1 MGISIFKK
9 TFQDKSFLKS
19 TASFTIPVM
28 LTMVLSTVTNLVDT
42 MMVGS
47 LGEASISAVGL
58 ANKYFYVF
66 SMVVFGVHSG
76 SGLLMAQ
83 FFGSDDAKNIRKTFG
98 LGLLINLAASF
109 LFTFTA
115 CIFPAAV
122 MAVFTDSAVSTELG
136 IRYLRI
142 AAFSYPLFA
151 VSNILSSLLRAT
163 RKVRI
168 PVIASVVSILT
179 NVLFNYCLIFGRMGF
194 PAMGIEGAALATV
207 IARVAE
213 LVILVVFSLQK
224 DCVLRGR
231 PGDFIGWSGPFLR
244 NFVKCSL
251 PILINEIL
259 WGFGTTLY
267 FVAYGHM
274 GDNATASI
282 TITETVTK
290 ILNTA
295 GNGLASAASVLLG
308 NELGAG
314 KLKKAEDHSAKLL
327 ILGLTVSVFCSILLL
342 IFRNPVLT
350 LFDVSEEVRC
360 SASGCMAIYA
370 AILPFYYTYCIII
383 VGILRAGGD
392 SKASLFLDSSGV
404 WFIALPLIFLGAFVW
419 KLPITAV
426 FALSLVE
433 EVYKTILS
441 LIRWRRKVWLR
452 NLTTEFTR

>member
-1 MGISIFKK
+1 MGISIFRK
-9 TFQDKSFLKS
+9 TFEDKAFLKA

-42 MMVGS
+42 MMVGT

-66 SMVVFGVHSG
+66 SMVIFGVHSG

-83 FFGSDDAKNIRKTFG
+83 FYGSDDAENIRRTFG
-98 LGLLINLAASF
+98 LGLLINLIASF
-109 LFTFTA
+109 LFAFVA
-115 CIFPAAV
+115 CIFPIAV
-122 MAVFTDSAVSTELG
+122 MSIFTDSAVSTELG

-142 AAFSYPLFA
+142 AGLSFPLFA

-163 RKVRI
+163 RNVRV
-168 PVIASVVSILT
+168 PVVASVVSILT
-179 NVLFNYCLIFGRMGF
+179 NVLFNYCLIFGRAGF
-194 PAMGIEGAALATV
+194 PAMGIEGAAIATV
-207 IARVAE
+207 IARIAE
-213 LVILVVFSLQK
+213 LLILLLFSLRK
-224 DCVLRGR
+224 GSVLRGKL
-231 PGDFIGWSGPFLR
+231 GDFVGWSGTFLR
-244 NFVKCSL
+244 NFVRCSL

-267 FVAYGHM
+267 YVAYGHM
-274 GDNATASI
+274 GDNATAAI

-314 KLKKAEDHSAKLL
+314 KLKKAEDNSAKLL
-327 ILGLTVSVFCSILLL
+327 VLGLTVALICSVLLL
-342 IFRNPVLT
+342 IFRNPVLG
-350 LFDVSEEVRC
+350 LFDVSEEVRL
-360 SASGCMAIYA
+360 SASVCMAIYA

-441 LIRWRRKVWLR
+441 LIRWRKKVWLR
-452 NLTTEFTR
+452 NLTSEF